1 MNKEMNEWMFWTNG
15 GVNKIF
21 ERLGLNLRKRV
32 CVPLDKLKTRMY
44 PKFLIKIK
52 CGLMDGWTDGRM
64 NVDWTGV

>member
-44 PKFLIKIK
+44 PKFLNKNK
-52 CGLMDGWTDGRM
+52 MWTDGRM
-64 NVDWTGV
+64 NVDWTGE